1 MNNCVD
7 DVLLKFPR
15 DVPEFF
21 DRFVE
26 IVETTC
32 QLTSPHVSFQSA
44 VEAEWSL
51 NKATP
56 VFAMQKKQESHMSGG
71 QCWTMLAEK
80 QLEYHDHY
88 TNFFQNHPQYS
99 ANGNNSPNHDIVE
112 EIFSLFSG

>member
-1 MNNCVD
+1 MKNCVD

-44 VEAEWSL
+44 AEAEWSL

-56 VFAMQKKQESHMSGG
+56 VVAMQKKTRITYVW
-71 QCWTMLAEK
+71 WTMLNYVGRKA
-80 QLEYHDHY
+80 
-88 TNFFQNHPQYS
+88 TRVS
-99 ANGNNSPNHDIVE
+99 
-112 EIFSLFSG
+112 

>member
-1 MNNCVD
+1 
-7 DVLLKFPR
+7 
-15 DVPEFF
+15 
-21 DRFVE
+21 
-26 IVETTC
+26 
-32 QLTSPHVSFQSA
+32 
-44 VEAEWSL
+44 
-51 NKATP
+51 
-56 VFAMQKKQESHMSGG
+56 MSGG